1 MVFKTITNNIR
12 LGLMALII
20 LVNLVIFFIFPKI
33 ISNEVFMNLLSS
45 FISLLNND
53 INIHGNEMEF
63 SNNKVIIMANHY
75 HGITDCSLIYKMYY
89 KHNKNNLY
97 TVVKSNIVG
106 DKTDGSYLLNMLTF
120 AKDYIIKSLK
130 FIPYI
135 RGDREDGSNVK
146 NIITEYLNNDSN
158 VLIFPEGTTTRSGV
172 PINFKTGIFRLAV
185 EKQFSILP
193 ITIIYDKDIGKKDD
207 NTIDN
212 TNIFDNT
219 ANIYIHDMIDS
230 NTSDFYKTNDFMGL
244 KNKTYDVI
252 CSPFKVKE
260 NKEEKGEEENN
271 LLNDTS
277 K

>member
-1 MVFKTITNNIR
+1 MIFKSITNNIR
-12 LGLMALII
+12 LCLMALMV
-20 LVNLVIFFIFPKI
+20 LVNLVIYFIFPKI
-33 ISNEVFMNLLSS
+33 ISNKVFMNLLSS
-45 FISLLNND
+45 FLSLLNND
-53 INIHGNEMEF
+53 VIIHGNKKEL
-63 SNNKVIIMANHY
+63 SNNKVIIMSNHY
-75 HGITDCSLIYKMYY
+75 HGISDCSLIYNMYY

-158 VLIFPEGTTTRSGV
+158 VLIFPEGTTTRSGT

-193 ITIIYDKDIGKKDD
+193 ITIIYDKDVGKKDD
-207 NTIDN
+207 NTLDN

-219 ANIYIHDMIDS
+219 VNIYIHDMIDS
-230 NTSDFYKTNDFMGL
+230 NTSDFYKTNDFIGL

-252 CSPFKVKE
+252 CSPFNVKVK
-260 NKEEKGEEENN
+260 KEEKKEENN

>member
-1 MVFKTITNNIR
+1 MVFKTITSNIR
-12 LGLMALII
+12 LCLMALMV
-20 LVNLVIFFIFPKI
+20 LVNLVIYFIFPKI

>member
-12 LGLMALII
+12 LCLMALMV
-20 LVNLVIFFIFPKI
+20 LVNLVIYFIFPKI
-33 ISNEVFMNLLSS
+33 ISNKVFMNLLSS
-45 FISLLNND
+45 FLSLLNND
-53 INIHGNEMEF
+53 VIIHGNENEF

-146 NIITEYLNNDSN
+146 NLITESLNNESN
-158 VLIFPEGTTTRSGV
+158 VLIFPEGTTTRSGT

-193 ITIIYDKDIGKKDD
+193 ITIIYDKDVGKKDD
-207 NTIDN
+207 STLDN
-212 TNIFDNT
+212 SNIFDNT

-230 NTSDFYKTNDFMGL
+230 NTSDFYKTNDFTGL

-252 CSPFKVKE
+252 CSPFNVKVK
-260 NKEEKGEEENN
+260 KEEKKEEENN